1 MEISEAASIKEGKKG
16 TWRVKLIQPG
26 WGSSGYYTPELL
38 ETYGPSTWP
47 KGTQVYLD
55 HPTVS
60 EKLDR
65 PERSIRDLGGSLVTT
80 PVYEKGGEDGPGLY
94 SDIKFL
100 PHVEPIIEALFN
112 IVGMSVRASGEGRVG
127 EVEGKKGLIFESLM
141 DGDSVDVVT
150 KAGAGGKLIRLMESA
165 RNERKEEEKMGMVQ
179 IEEAEVTGL
188 REKASKL
195 SVTEAE
201 LSKIQKEL
209 EEAKEGLSKV
219 TGERDTAL
227 READKAAA
235 QALISPHP
243 FNDLEQAG
251 LLAQMPL
258 TEAGRLDSAKMK
270 TMVEEALA
278 SRDASRGAG
287 NPSGM
292 GLPSKGVDGDWSA
305 FDAKFIKKGN

>member
-1 MEISEAASIKEGKKG
+1 MEISEAASIKEGEKG

-112 IVGMSVRASGEGRVG
+112 IVGMSVRASGEGSVG

-165 RNERKEEEKMGMVQ
+165 RNEGKEEMGIVQ
-179 IEEAEVTGL
+179 IEERELTGL
-188 REKASKL
+188 RETATKL
-195 SVTEAE
+195 SVAEADRD
-201 LSKIQKEL
+201 KAQKEL
-209 EEAKEGLSKV
+209 EEAKNDLSKM
-219 TGERDTAL
+219 TGERDAAL

-270 TMVEEALA
+270 TMVEEAVA
-278 SRDASRGAG
+278 ERDASRGAG